1 MASPLLLPTLE
12 EKTETY
18 LLTNKGMEKKDFA
31 KEMSPQT
38 GAGVAEGPTDKKR
51 KEMGTASRAD
61 SHASPLHGPSRK
73 TIIVEDDR
81 ESNFVGGKPRR
92 NSHKSHNQS
101 QGESHLDGV
110 QFLHSESRYDGQP
123 ESGQQHL

>member
-1 MASPLLLPTLE
+1 MLLPTLE

-31 KEMSPQT
+31 KEMNPQAS
-38 GAGVAEGPTDKKR
+38 AGVAEGPTDKKR
-51 KEMGTASRAD
+51 KEMGNGSKAEGHT
-61 SHASPLHGPSRK
+61 SPLHGPSRK
-73 TIIVEDDR
+73 TIIAEDDR
-81 ESNFVGGKPRR
+81 ESNFMGGRPRR

-110 QFLHSESRYDGQP
+110 MVTYLRK
-123 ESGQQHL
+123 LI

>member
-1 MASPLLLPTLE
+1 MASPVLLPTLE

-31 KEMSPQT
+31 KEMNPT
-38 GAGVAEGPTDKKR
+38 GTGVADAPTDKKR
-51 KEMGTASRAD
+51 KEIGNVSKAD
-61 SHASPLHGPSRK
+61 SHTSPYNGPSRK
-73 TIIVEDDR
+73 TVIAEDDR
-81 ESNFVGGKPRR
+81 ESNFMGGKHRR

-110 QFLHSESRYDGQP
+110 KFLHLRKP
-123 ESGQQHL
+123 I